1 MNTNLDY
8 DTLLTAAQAQF
19 DLFNEVRAQISAER
33 YSLALHGAPVGSP
46 SLCRLDHQSRDAET
60 KYTAWI
66 NENLTKRGITLHVDQ
81 STRKPVGLSIV
92 VAGRR

>member
-1 MNTNLDY
+1 MNANLNY
-8 DTLLTAAQAQF
+8 DALLTAAQTQF
-19 DLFNEVRAQISAER
+19 DLFNEVRTQISAER
-33 YSLALHGAPVGSP
+33 YRLALHGAVVGSP

-60 KYTAWI
+60 KYTTWI

-81 STRKPVGLSIV
+81 STCKPVGLSIV

>member
-1 MNTNLDY
+1 MNANLDY
-8 DTLLTAAQAQF
+8 DALLTAAQTQF

-33 YSLALHGAPVGSP
+33 YSLALRGAPVGSP

-60 KYTAWI
+60 KYMAWI
-66 NENLTKRGITLHVDQ
+66 NKNLTKRGITLHVDQ
-81 STRKPVGLSIV
+81 STSKPVGLSIV

>member
-1 MNTNLDY
+1 MNANLDY
-8 DTLLTAAQAQF
+8 NALLTAAQTQF
-19 DLFNEVRAQISAER
+19 DLFNKVRAQISAER

-60 KYTAWI
+60 KYMAWI

-81 STRKPVGLSIV
+81 STSKPVGLSIV
-92 VAGRR
+92 IAGRR